1 MSLSWKLNC
10 TYPYSIF
17 FQINDFE
24 TIKVRAVLFQKSL
37 EKLNTEIPPIGW
49 DKRFYQPIFS
59 EEAAGK
65 HVEIENQM
73 TVQGHPWQIA
83 II

>member
-1 MSLSWKLNC
+1 MLLSWKLSC
-10 TYPYSIF
+10 TYPYFF

-37 EKLNTEIPPIGW
+37 EKLNAEIPAIGW

-65 HVEIENQM
+65 HVEKES
-73 TVQGHPWQIA
+73 
-83 II
+83 

>member
-1 MSLSWKLNC
+1 MSLMKINLYLSYTL
-10 TYPYSIF
+10 ILL

-37 EKLNTEIPPIGW
+37 EKLNAEIPPIGW

-65 HVEIENQM
+65 QY
-73 TVQGHPWQIA
+73 
-83 II
+83 